1 MYLMLFYIF
10 CRSFYSKMLM
20 VASPR
25 NRFSRTR
32 AKLLHRVLR
41 KVRHRATSMERQPE
55 RLEGPDLEPEV
66 AMGPERIPRSLISHP
81 TRMTLGLMLDPRMTK
96 KNLRTKKNLQVD
108 EEELSSSNPGS
119 PGHHQ
124 VQAGQDPAVADAD
137 QGQARYIEGKD
148 SWLSYKE
155 LMATTYPA
163 KSRKIYLAS
172 YVQFENYLK
181 KKGADPNVEPDEL
194 SILNY
199 FHHLRT
205 DKKWASTTLWSHFS
219 RVNAVMKRTW
229 GFSMTKYPRV
239 PDLLKGYE
247 GGHRVKKACV
257 FSPQQ
262 AS

>member
-1 MYLMLFYIF
+1 M
-10 CRSFYSKMLM
+10 SGGTGSGTGSGDGSGEDPKK
-20 VASPR
+20 P
-25 NRFSRTR
+25 
-32 AKLLHRVLR
+32 H
-41 KVRHRATSMERQPE
+41 QPSNKDDTGIDVGSE
-55 RLEGPDLEPEV
+55 SDKEESADAE
-66 AMGPERIPRSLISHP
+66 
-81 TRMTLGLMLDPRMTK
+81 D
-96 KNLRTKKNLQVD
+96 QVD
-108 EEELSSSNPGS
+108 EEELPSSNPGS
-119 PGHHQ
+119 PGRHQ
-124 VQAGQDPAVADAD
+124 VQAGQDPAAADAGQD
-137 QGQARYIEGKD
+137 QARYIEGKD

-181 KKGADPNVEPDEL
+181 KKGADPNVEPSEL

-199 FHHLRT
+199 FHHLRN

-247 GGHRVKKACV
+247 GSHRVKKACV

>member
-1 MYLMLFYIF
+1 LGNIDG
-10 CRSFYSKMLM
+10 
-20 VASPR
+20 
-25 NRFSRTR
+25 
-32 AKLLHRVLR
+32 
-41 KVRHRATSMERQPE
+41 ATAGTSGGTGSGTGSGDGSGEDPKKPRQPSNKDDTGIDVGSE
-55 RLEGPDLEPEV
+55 SDEEESADAE
-66 AMGPERIPRSLISHP
+66 
-81 TRMTLGLMLDPRMTK
+81 D
-96 KNLRTKKNLQVD
+96 QVD
-108 EEELSSSNPGS
+108 EEELPSSNPGS